1 MRLDCRDS
9 IDEFIDALLD
19 GDICYFLEPLQVAEL
34 GPSNRFDVPA
44 PTTVIQRWASCVN
57 VGSTTVV
64 SVAEIHHVYRFISQR
79 SMPLNKFGVMLTK
92 RGVPKR
98 TNVRIDGKVAL
109 GLKVEWKA
117 EPSQL
122 QMYKGLLGGGV
133 KATAIDDPVERAILD
148 MGKKR

>member
-1 MRLDCRDS
+1 MRS
-9 IDEFIDALLD
+9 
-19 GDICYFLEPLQVAEL
+19 
-34 GPSNRFDVPA
+34 S
-44 PTTVIQRWASCVN
+44 
-57 VGSTTVV
+57 V
-64 SVAEIHHVYRFISQR
+64 SVVQQ

-98 TNVRIDGKVAL
+98 TNVRFNGKVTL

-133 KATAIDDPVERAILD
+133 KATAIDDPVKRVILD